1 LKKDD
6 RNVRLLASFQEV
18 FERGANLLRESG
30 YQDGDF
36 QHLAPFGE
44 YLGFRSSAMGLISRT
59 LGSESE
65 YYKEMTRI
73 VQLDKSA
80 SSYYL
85 PQFVGI
91 FEAAKRDIEE
101 GIIFDVRALIAA
113 ELLGDFMEQ
122 ATELLKAGYFVPAAS
137 LAGAVLEDG
146 LRKLCE
152 KHRIEIPERPGINKL
167 NSELYRNNVYNKLIN
182 KRITSIADIRNNA
195 DHGHTGEFKMDDVD
209 EMLKW
214 IERFFADYLN

>member
-1 LKKDD
+1 LKEDD
-6 RNVRLLASFQEV
+6 RNLRLLLSFREI
-18 FERGANLLRESG
+18 FERGSSLLRKSG
-30 YQDGDF
+30 YREGNFEQLPSLD
-36 QHLAPFGE
+36 E

-59 LGSESE
+59 LGTESE
-65 YYKEMTRI
+65 YYKEMARI
-73 VQLDKSA
+73 VQLDKSQN
-80 SSYYL
+80 SYYL
-85 PQFVGI
+85 SSIVGI

-195 DHGHTGEFKMDDVD
+195 DHGHADEFKMEDVD